1 MSIEQKRKQNERK
14 FGSWDEL
21 TDKGRR
27 YFYDVQAKDGF
38 RSARYVK
45 EVDGS
50 EQTLRFYQEIYDDN
64 GKLEEI
70 HEKYPADKGHIKVQ
84 ER

>member
-1 MSIEQKRKQNERK
+1 MNIEQKRKQNERK
-14 FGSWDEL
+14 FASWDDL
-21 TDKGRR
+21 TDKGR
-27 YFYDVQAKDGF
+27 QAKDGF